1 MYENS
6 GTILQALLGG
16 NDPNRVDPIILEKPF
31 SLHNERA
38 RVGLRTGGLTIDSA
52 LSKFNRVNEQ
62 SPSVESSLRYASQ
75 TQSIKR
81 AIRHTILGTDY
92 DFCTEILDSTRPP
105 YSMECIQK
113 EFLRVGGKK
122 EGTLYPSVPSMTIW
136 NSQPYWLDI
145 KKILERIQIETRSTD
160 RVVQEQ
166 AIIKFYGNRIL
177 ESDVKKER
185 LPGVEIFWFSHSNIF
200 LGRRI
205 RPSVP
210 HMNDENARIPIS
222 FVFFT
227 QFALFR
233 TKVPTKFRIISDSN
247 FGIEFNRP
255 LGIQYTNGTHVNTAN
270 SLVVID
276 RFPLTTFTAN
286 AKVLEDTRLSGYWS
300 QTGSGRHF
308 KLETQRDAEK
318 WLTLNPLDLSLT
330 QDPYAPIV
338 SFQVYRD
345 PHSFGADFNFADKR
359 MALMMKWSAL
369 TGTPGWLYTKGP
381 LNLPVVKFR
390 PDSSMRMTSFKM
402 YSFMTMTILM
412 TFNALP
418 NNFIN
423 MEEYISMP
431 GTLGKIAIRVIGNG
445 TYGQGVLQLYYEGEN
460 RTTTVKT
467 IRKGLP
473 YLIVLRVN
481 RTSETDIYSVNGLSI
496 GVQELSILQE
506 NPSIEYTQMIVS
518 NPIAFSNPE
527 SNESRSMIIGNG
539 NIDISWVR
547 LYDYY
552 LSRDGIKR
560 EINI

>member
-1 MYENS
+1 MNNNS

-16 NDPNRVDPIILEKPF
+16 NDPNRVDPIIVQKPF
-31 SLHNERA
+31 SLYEQRSVAPRN
-38 RVGLRTGGLTIDSA
+38 GSNTIDSA
-52 LSKFNRVNEQ
+52 LTKFNRVNEQ
-62 SPSVESSLRYASQ
+62 ASPNVESALRYASQ
-75 TQSIKR
+75 SQSIK
-81 AIRHTILGTDY
+81 ATLNKTADY
-92 DFCTEILDSTRPP
+92 DFCTEILDSKRPP

-113 EFLRVGGKK
+113 EFLRLGGKK
-122 EGTLYPSVPSMTIW
+122 EGTLYPSVPSMTVW

-145 KKILERIQIETRSTD
+145 KKILERVQTETKSTD

-166 AIIKFYGNRIL
+166 AIIKFYGNRVL
-177 ESDVKKER
+177 EPDVKKER

-205 RPSVP
+205 RPGIP
-210 HMNDENARIPIS
+210 HMNDEKTRIPIS

-227 QFALFR
+227 QFNNR
-233 TKVPTKFRIISDSN
+233 KVPTKFRVISDSH
-247 FGIEFNRP
+247 FGLEFNRP
-255 LGIQYTNGTHVNTAN
+255 LGIHYTNGTHVNTAN

-308 KLETQRDAEK
+308 KLETQRDTEK

-330 QDPYAPIV
+330 QDPYAPMV

-345 PHSFGADFNFADKR
+345 PHNFGADFNFADKR
-359 MALMMKWSAL
+359 MGLMMKWSAL
-369 TGTPGWLYTKGP
+369 TGTPAWLYTKGP
-381 LNLPVVKFR
+381 MRLPVVKFR

-431 GTLGKIAIRVIGNG
+431 GTLGKIAIRCIGNG

-481 RTSETDIYSVNGLSI
+481 RTSESDIYSVNGLSI
-496 GVQELSILQE
+496 GVQELNLLQE

-518 NPIAFSNPE
+518 DPRAFSNPD
-527 SNESRSMIIGNG
+527 SMESRNMIIGNG
-539 NIDISWVR
+539 DIDISWVR

-552 LSRDGIKR
+552 LSSDGIKR